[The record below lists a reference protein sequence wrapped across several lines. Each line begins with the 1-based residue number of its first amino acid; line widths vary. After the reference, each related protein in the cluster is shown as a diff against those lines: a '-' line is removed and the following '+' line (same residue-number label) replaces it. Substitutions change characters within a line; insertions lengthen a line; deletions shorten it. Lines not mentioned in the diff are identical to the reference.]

1 MKKHQFNFFNIDELN
16 DAIENIYDTVETVKE
31 IKSQGY
37 WSYGYDLA
45 DNKVQNATAKL
56 DNTLDDVVELLDTI
70 RNGFLTALDEA

>member
-1 MKKHQFNFFNIDELN
+1 MKKHYFNVYNIDELN
-16 DAIENIYDTVETVKE
+16 DAIENIYDTVETIKE

-37 WSYGYDLA
+37 WSYGYDLP
-45 DNKVQNATAKL
+45 DNQVQNATAKL